1 MAELPVLVIKFGTG
15 SITLPDG
22 SPEEAVIEAIARQ
35 VAQLQSSYRII
46 LVSSGA
52 VGAGKRH
59 FRHYKGALTERKAAA
74 AVGNPLLLQLYAR
87 YFDPLGITIAQSL
100 CERHHFAQ
108 RKQFLQLKETYETLW
123 ENGIIPIANENDVV
137 SNLELKFS
145 DNDELA
151 TLMAAGF
158 GASDLLISTSTG
170 GLLDRQGALISE
182 VKEVNQDIFALVNNE
197 KSALGLGGMLSKLTY
212 TRLATRMGI
221 RTVFF
226 DVRTPD
232 GIIKALNGQT
242 GTIFHA
248 QTPSGL
254 TARRKWLGSGS
265 IISGRLTL
273 DPGAIRAIQSRKSLL
288 AVGVRKVKGEFEKGD
303 VIELVDYQ
311 SNVIALARTRLH
323 AAAVQASLQQPNIE
337 IAHADDIVV
346 LA

>member
-1 MAELPVLVIKFGTG
+1 MSDLPVLVIKFGTG

-22 SPEEAVIEAIARQ
+22 EPEEAVIGAIARQ
-35 VAQLQSSYRII
+35 VAALQHRYRII

-52 VGAGKRH
+52 VGAGKRR
-59 FRHYKGALTERKAAA
+59 FSQYKGTLTERKAAA

-87 YFDPLGITIAQSL
+87 HFEPLGITIAQSL

-108 RKQFLQLKETYETLW
+108 RRQFLQLKETYETLW
-123 ENGIIPIANENDVV
+123 ENNIIPIANENDVV

-158 GASDLLISTSTG
+158 GASDLLISTSVG
-170 GLLDRQGALISE
+170 GLLDKEGKIISE
-182 VKEVNQDIFALVNNE
+182 VTTVDQSIFGLVSNE

-232 GIIKALNGQT
+232 GILKALD
-242 GTIFHA
+242 GTVGTLFHA
-248 QTPSGL
+248 QPLSGL
-254 TARRKWLGSGS
+254 NARRKWLGSGS

-273 DPGAIRAIQSRKSLL
+273 DPGAILAVQNRKSLL
-288 AVGVRKVKGEFEKGD
+288 AVGVRKVKGDFEKGD
-303 VIELVDYQ
+303 VIELVDSQ
-311 SNVIALARTRLH
+311 ANVIALARTKY
-323 AAAVQASLQQPNIE
+323 AAAAIRENLQTVNFE
-337 IAHADDIVV
+337 IAHADEIVV
-346 LA
+346 LS